1 MSNLLIILL
10 LLLLTIILALLVIL
24 VHFLTV
30 SLSSLIFSIILY
42 LIFRKL
48 VSLSI
53 YPGSSRFVRKSL
65 ESTYRKELSQQIHE
79 KIIHLRDYLELLI
92 LRSTRIKDY
101 KIENIKIFISSLITV
116 YSQMAKLSSHQ
127 KEMLNYIKVLK
138 DHLSETKIT
147 INDSEDFSLFD
158 FLEIRKDCSN
168 IFKISLKDFAQT
180 SSAGKSLEICNNF
193 KTFLENSFESSSWL
207 RSAYHYLFDDSI
219 GSIDYMRA
227 DLLNR
232 FKCTE
237 FQLSRDNDKYKV
249 DW

>member
-1 MSNLLIILL
+1 MSNLLILLLILL
-10 LLLLTIILALLVIL
+10 LTALATLLIIL

-30 SLSSLIFSIILY
+30 SLSSLIFTLILY

-48 VSLSI
+48 AYLSI
-53 YPGSSRFVRKSL
+53 YPGSSRLVRKSL

-92 LRSTRIKDY
+92 LRSSRTKDY
-101 KIENIKIFISSLITV
+101 KIENIKVFISSLITV
-116 YSQMAKLSSHQ
+116 YSQMKKLSSRQQ
-127 KEMLNYIKVLK
+127 KMLNYIKTLK
-138 DHLSETKIT
+138 SHLSETIVT
-147 INDSEDFSLFD
+147 INDNEDFTLLD

-168 IFKISLKDFAQT
+168 VFKISLKDFNQT
-180 SSAGKSLEICNNF
+180 SAAGKSLETCNNF
-193 KTFLENSFESSSWL
+193 KTFLENSFESGSWI
-207 RSAYHYLFDDSI
+207 RSAFHYLLDDSI

-237 FQLSRDNDKYKV
+237 FQISCAKDKCKV